1 MAETSKYAPING
13 GTLITYLK
21 THFSVVKTKRTV
33 ACAYG
38 FVFIFIVVTTF
49 LVFSPS
55 NNPSS
60 PWFTNI
66 FSLNKVENGP
76 YRSQFSSIWS
86 NLFPKSSIQVQNL
99 SSNVPR
105 PSNNKFE
112 QPHLDKKPQIGQNHT
127 QNNES
132 HDKVGVLEKPLNVT
146 RPTNSSVLSGKESS
160 VVKNET
166 QSNDFDDKVGILK
179 ANHSTIQAHKSP
191 VTVNQTESRDFDDK
205 VGILKPNHSTIQVPK
220 SPVTVNQTQSKDVD
234 DKVGIFK
241 ASQSTIEGPKSP
253 GTINQTLSKDFDGKV
268 GILKANESKIE
279 GHKSAET
286 VNQTQSKDFDVKVG
300 ILKAN
305 HSSIEGPKQSS
316 APKSSYG
323 IKSGNGVG
331 EKGTIEK
338 EMKNNFTS
346 SFVKKGING
355 TNLDVL
361 AKKGVEDLI
370 KSLLNCDFFDGNWVT
385 DESYPLYKP
394 GSCSLIDE
402 QFNCFLNDRPDTG
415 YLKMKWKPK
424 ACSLPRLNATHML
437 ELLRGKKLVFVGDS
451 LNRNMWE
458 SIICILRNSVKNQ
471 KKVYEEFGRHHFR
484 TEASYSFIFE
494 EYNCRVEFFVSPFL
508 VQQWEVA
515 DKKGGTKETLRL
527 DLIGESADKYKDADI
542 LVFNTGHWWTH
553 EKTSIGK
560 DYYQE
565 GSHVHNELNVLE
577 AFSRALT
584 TWGRWVDA
592 HINPKKTFVL
602 FRGYS
607 ASHFSG
613 GQWNSGGACDSETE
627 PIKNDTY
634 LTPYP
639 SKMAIL
645 ENVFKGM
652 KTQVSY
658 LNITRMSD
666 YRKDGHPSIYRK
678 PNLTDK
684 ERRSQWR
691 YQDCSHWCLP
701 GVPDAWNEL
710 LYAELLVRL
719 RQKQQ
724 EKKS

>member
-1 MAETSKYAPING
+1 MAETAKYAAING
-13 GTLITYLK
+13 GTLFTDMK
-21 THFSVVKTKRTV
+21 TQLSLPKTKRTV

-49 LVFSPS
+49 LAFSPS
-55 NNPSS
+55 PNSSS

-66 FSLNKVENGP
+66 FSLSKEDVGTS
-76 YRSQFSSIWS
+76 YRSQFSSVFS
-86 NLFPKSSIQVQNL
+86 NLFPRSSK
-99 SSNVPR
+99 
-105 PSNNKFE
+105 NNFE
-112 QPHLDKKPQIGQNHT
+112 QPHLDKKGLIVEKSENYT
-127 QNNES
+127 QND
-132 HDKVGVLEKPLNVT
+132 DKGGVLENPFNS
-146 RPTNSSVLSGKESS
+146 SSVLSDKESS

-166 QSNDFDDKVGILK
+166 LSEVFDDKVGILMGNQTFDDKVGILMGNQTFDDKVGIFK
-179 ANHSTIQAHKSP
+179 ANQSSIESYKSAAA
-191 VTVNQTESRDFDDK
+191 VNQTESRDFDDK
-205 VGILKPNHSTIQVPK
+205 VGI
-220 SPVTVNQTQSKDVD
+220 
-234 DKVGIFK
+234 FK
-241 ASQSTIEGPKSP
+241 ANQSTIEK
-253 GTINQTLSKDFDGKV
+253 K
-268 GILKANESKIE
+268 
-279 GHKSAET
+279 
-286 VNQTQSKDFDVKVG
+286 
-300 ILKAN
+300 
-305 HSSIEGPKQSS
+305 S
-316 APKSSYG
+316 APKLSSKG
-323 IKSGNGVG
+323 KSANV
-331 EKGTIEK
+331 EKK
-338 EMKNNFTS
+338 R
-346 SFVKKGING
+346 
-355 TNLDVL
+355 DV
-361 AKKGVEDLI
+361 DLV
-370 KSLLNCDFFDGNWVT
+370 KSLLNCDFFDGNWVK

-402 QFNCFLNDRPDTG
+402 QFNCFLNDRPDSG
-415 YLKMKWKPK
+415 YLKMKWKPN

-437 ELLRGKKLVFVGDS
+437 ELLRGKRLVFVGDS

-458 SIICILRNSVKNQ
+458 SLICILKNSVKNQ
-471 KKVYEEFGRHHFR
+471 KKVYEESGRHHFR
-484 TEASYSFIFE
+484 TEAFYSFIFK
-494 EYNCRVEFFVSPFL
+494 EYKCRVEFFVSPFL

-515 DKKGGTKETLRL
+515 DKKGGKKETLRL
-527 DLIGESADKYKDADI
+527 DLIGESADKYKNADI

-553 EKTSIGK
+553 EKTSLGK

-565 GSHVHNELNVLE
+565 GNHVHNELNVLE
-577 AFSRALT
+577 AFRRALT
-584 TWGRWVDA
+584 TWGRWIDA

-639 SKMAIL
+639 SKMKVL
-645 ENVFKGM
+645 EDVFKGM

-658 LNITRMSD
+658 LNITRMTD

-678 PNLTDK
+678 PNLTLK

-719 RQKQQ
+719 HQKQQ

>member
-1 MAETSKYAPING
+1 MAETAKYATING
-13 GTLITYLK
+13 GTLITDLK
-21 THFSVVKTKRTV
+21 TQLSLLKTKRSV

-38 FVFIFIVVTTF
+38 FVFVFIVVTTF
-49 LVFSPS
+49 LAFSPS
-55 NNPSS
+55 PNSSS

-66 FSLNKVENGP
+66 FSLNKQEDGGGS
-76 YRSQFSSIWS
+76 YGSQFSSVFS
-86 NLFPKSSIQVQNL
+86 NLFPKSLHHQVLNVTA
-99 SSNVPR
+99 SDVVPR
-105 PSNNKFE
+105 TSNNNFE
-112 QPHLDKKPQIGQNHT
+112 QPHLDKKAPIGEKTQNHT
-127 QNNES
+127 LNN
-132 HDKVGVLEKPLNVT
+132 DKVGVLEKPLN
-146 RPTNSSVLSGKESS
+146 SSVLSNKESS
-160 VVKNET
+160 QTQNKDFDDKVGILMANHSTIEVSKSPANVNQT
-166 QSNDFDDKVGILK
+166 QSKDFDDKVGILK
-179 ANHSTIQAHKSP
+179 AH
-191 VTVNQTESRDFDDK
+191 
-205 VGILKPNHSTIQVPK
+205 
-220 SPVTVNQTQSKDVD
+220 
-234 DKVGIFK
+234 
-241 ASQSTIEGPKSP
+241 QSTIEVP
-253 GTINQTLSKDFDGKV
+253 
-268 GILKANESKIE
+268 
-279 GHKSAET
+279 KSAET
-286 VNQTQSKDFDVKVG
+286 VNQTQSKDFDDKVG
-300 ILKAN
+300 IFKAN
-305 HSSIEGPKQSS
+305 QSSIEVPKS
-316 APKSSYG
+316 APTLNQTQSKDFDDKVGIFKANQSTIEKNSAAKTSSEEN
-323 IKSGNGVG
+323 SANGNG
-331 EKGTIEK
+331 EKGITER
-338 EMKNNFTS
+338 S
-346 SFVKKGING
+346 ANG
-355 TNLDVL
+355 NV
-361 AKKGVEDLI
+361 DLV

-402 QFNCFLNDRPDTG
+402 QFNCFLNDRPDSG
-415 YLKMKWKPK
+415 YLKMKWKPN

-437 ELLRGKKLVFVGDS
+437 ELLRGKRLVFIGDS

-458 SIICILRNSVKNQ
+458 SLICILKNSVKDQ

-484 TEASYSFIFE
+484 TEAWYSFIFE
-494 EYNCRVEFFVSPFL
+494 EYKCRVEFFASPFL

-515 DKKGGTKETLRL
+515 DEKGGKKETLRL

-553 EKTSIGK
+553 EKTSLGK

-565 GSHVHNELNVLE
+565 GNHVHNELNVLE
-577 AFSRALT
+577 AFRRALT

-592 HINPKKTFVL
+592 HVNPKKTFVL

-639 SKMAIL
+639 SKMTVL
-645 ENVFKGM
+645 ENIFKGM

-658 LNITRMSD
+658 LNITRMTD

-678 PNLTDK
+678 LNLTLK

-724 EKKS
+724 KRKS

>member
-1 MAETSKYAPING
+1 MAETAKYAAING
-13 GTLITYLK
+13 GTLFTDMK
-21 THFSVVKTKRTV
+21 TQLSLPKTKRTV

-49 LVFSPS
+49 LAFSPS
-55 NNPSS
+55 PNSSS

-66 FSLNKVENGP
+66 FSLSKEDVGTS
-76 YRSQFSSIWS
+76 YRSQFSSVFS
-86 NLFPKSSIQVQNL
+86 NLFPRSSK
-99 SSNVPR
+99 
-105 PSNNKFE
+105 NNFE
-112 QPHLDKKPQIGQNHT
+112 QPHLDKKGLIVEKSENYT
-127 QNNES
+127 QND
-132 HDKVGVLEKPLNVT
+132 DKGGVLENPFNS
-146 RPTNSSVLSGKESS
+146 SSVLSDKESS

-166 QSNDFDDKVGILK
+166 LSEVFDDKVGILMG
-179 ANHSTIQAHKSP
+179 NQS
-191 VTVNQTESRDFDDK
+191 VNQTFDDKDGIFKANQSSIEGSKSAAAVNQNKNRDFDDK
-205 VGILKPNHSTIQVPK
+205 VGI
-220 SPVTVNQTQSKDVD
+220 
-234 DKVGIFK
+234 FK
-241 ASQSTIEGPKSP
+241 ANQSTIEK
-253 GTINQTLSKDFDGKV
+253 K
-268 GILKANESKIE
+268 
-279 GHKSAET
+279 
-286 VNQTQSKDFDVKVG
+286 
-300 ILKAN
+300 
-305 HSSIEGPKQSS
+305 S
-316 APKSSYG
+316 APKFSSKG
-323 IKSGNGVG
+323 KTANV
-331 EKGTIEK
+331 EKK
-338 EMKNNFTS
+338 R
-346 SFVKKGING
+346 
-355 TNLDVL
+355 DV
-361 AKKGVEDLI
+361 DLV
-370 KSLLNCDFFDGNWVT
+370 KSLLNCDFFDGNWVK

-402 QFNCFLNDRPDTG
+402 QFNCFINDRPDSG
-415 YLKMKWKPK
+415 YLKMKWKPN

-437 ELLRGKKLVFVGDS
+437 ELLRGKRLVFVGDS

-458 SIICILRNSVKNQ
+458 SLICILKNSVKNQ
-471 KKVYEEFGRHHFR
+471 KKVYEESGRHHFR
-484 TEASYSFIFE
+484 TEAFYSFIFE
-494 EYNCRVEFFVSPFL
+494 DYKCRVEFFVSPFL

-515 DKKGGTKETLRL
+515 DKKGGKKETLRL

-553 EKTSIGK
+553 EKTSLGK

-565 GSHVHNELNVLE
+565 GNHVHNELNVLE
-577 AFSRALT
+577 AFLRALT
-584 TWGRWVDA
+584 TWGRWIDA

-639 SKMAIL
+639 SKMKVL
-645 ENVFKGM
+645 EDVFKGM

-658 LNITRMSD
+658 LNITRMTD

-678 PNLTDK
+678 PNLTLK

-719 RQKQQ
+719 HQKH

>member
-1 MAETSKYAPING
+1 MAETAKYTPING
-13 GTLITYLK
+13 GTLITDLK
-21 THFSVVKTKRTV
+21 THFSVLKTKRTV

-38 FVFIFIVVTTF
+38 FVLVFIVVTTF
-49 LVFSPS
+49 LAFSPS

-66 FSLNKVENGP
+66 FSLNKEENGS
-76 YRSQFSSIWS
+76 YRSHFSSIFS
-86 NLFPKSSIQVQNL
+86 NLFPKSSQQVENS

-105 PSNNKFE
+105 TSNNKFE
-112 QPHLDKKPQIGQNHT
+112 QPHLDKEPSIGQKTQNYT

-132 HDKVGVLEKPLNVT
+132 FDKAGVLEKPLNLSVNV
-146 RPTNSSVLSGKESS
+146 PINSSVLSNKESS
-160 VVKNET
+160 VVKNQT
-166 QSNDFDDKVGILK
+166 QSTDFDDKVGILK
-179 ANHSTIQAHKSP
+179 ANHSTIQAPKSP
-191 VTVNQTESRDFDDK
+191 ATVNETQTKDFVDK
-205 VGILKPNHSTIQVPK
+205 VGILEANDSTIQAPK
-220 SPVTVNQTQSKDVD
+220 YPATVNETQSKDFD

-241 ASQSTIEGPKSP
+241 ANQSRIEGPKSP
-253 GTINQTLSKDFDGKV
+253 
-268 GILKANESKIE
+268 A
-279 GHKSAET
+279 T
-286 VNQTQSKDFDVKVG
+286 VNQTQNKDFDDKVG
-300 ILKAN
+300 IFKAN
-305 HSSIEGPKQSS
+305 QKQNS
-316 APKSSYG
+316 APKSSSEE
-323 IKSGNGVG
+323 KSVNKNG
-331 EKGTIEK
+331 EKGIAEK
-338 EMKNNFTS
+338 EVRRNYTS
-346 SFVKKGING
+346 SLGKKQLKG
-355 TNLDVL
+355 TNLE
-361 AKKGVEDLI
+361 KKSDGDLV

-402 QFNCFLNDRPDTG
+402 QFNCFRNDRPDTG

-437 ELLRGKKLVFVGDS
+437 ELLRGTRLVFVGDS

-458 SIICILRNSVKNQ
+458 SLICILRNSVKNQ
-471 KKVYEEFGRHHFR
+471 KKVYEVSGRHHFR

-494 EYNCRVEFFVSPFL
+494 EYKCRVEFFVSPFL

-515 DKKGGTKETLRL
+515 DKKGGKKETLRL

-553 EKTSIGK
+553 EKTSLGK

-577 AFSRALT
+577 AFRRALT
-584 TWGRWVDA
+584 TWGRWIDA

-639 SKMAIL
+639 SKMTVL

-678 PNLTDK
+678 PHLTDK

-710 LYAELLVRL
+710 LYAEILVRL
-719 RQKQQ
+719 HQKQQ

>member
-1 MAETSKYAPING
+1 MAETAKYAAING
-13 GTLITYLK
+13 GTLFTDMK
-21 THFSVVKTKRTV
+21 TQLSLPKTKRTV

-49 LVFSPS
+49 LAFSPS
-55 NNPSS
+55 PNSSS

-66 FSLNKVENGP
+66 FSLSKEDVGTS
-76 YRSQFSSIWS
+76 YRSQFSSVFS
-86 NLFPKSSIQVQNL
+86 NLFPRSSK
-99 SSNVPR
+99 
-105 PSNNKFE
+105 NNFE
-112 QPHLDKKPQIGQNHT
+112 QPHLDKKGLIVEKSENYT
-127 QNNES
+127 QND
-132 HDKVGVLEKPLNVT
+132 DKGGVLENPFNS
-146 RPTNSSVLSGKESS
+146 SSVLSDKESS

-166 QSNDFDDKVGILK
+166 LSEVFDDKVGILMGNQTFDDKVGIFK
-179 ANHSTIQAHKSP
+179 ANQSSIEGSKSAAA
-191 VTVNQTESRDFDDK
+191 VNQTESRDFDDK
-205 VGILKPNHSTIQVPK
+205 VGI
-220 SPVTVNQTQSKDVD
+220 
-234 DKVGIFK
+234 FK
-241 ASQSTIEGPKSP
+241 ANQSTIEK
-253 GTINQTLSKDFDGKV
+253 K
-268 GILKANESKIE
+268 
-279 GHKSAET
+279 
-286 VNQTQSKDFDVKVG
+286 
-300 ILKAN
+300 
-305 HSSIEGPKQSS
+305 S
-316 APKSSYG
+316 APKFSSKG
-323 IKSGNGVG
+323 KSANV
-331 EKGTIEK
+331 ETKR
-338 EMKNNFTS
+338 
-346 SFVKKGING
+346 
-355 TNLDVL
+355 DV
-361 AKKGVEDLI
+361 DLV
-370 KSLLNCDFFDGNWVT
+370 KSLLNCDFFDGNWVK

-402 QFNCFLNDRPDTG
+402 QFNCFLNDRPDSG
-415 YLKMKWKPK
+415 YLKMKWKPN

-437 ELLRGKKLVFVGDS
+437 ELLRGKRLVFVGDS

-458 SIICILRNSVKNQ
+458 SLICILKNSVKNQ
-471 KKVYEEFGRHHFR
+471 KKVYEESGRHHFR
-484 TEASYSFIFE
+484 TEAFYSFIFE
-494 EYNCRVEFFVSPFL
+494 EYKCRVEFFVSPFL

-515 DKKGGTKETLRL
+515 DKKGGKKETLRL

-553 EKTSIGK
+553 EKTSLGK

-565 GSHVHNELNVLE
+565 GNHVHKELNVLE
-577 AFSRALT
+577 AFRRALT
-584 TWGRWVDA
+584 TWGRWIDA

-639 SKMAIL
+639 SKMKVL
-645 ENVFKGM
+645 EDVFKGM
-652 KTQVSY
+652 KTRVSY
-658 LNITRMSD
+658 LNITRMTD

-678 PNLTDK
+678 PNLTLK

-719 RQKQQ
+719 HQKQQ